1 MANPKFYLD
10 INKFDKGISY
20 KAVQVKILEHLMATR
35 EPFSFEELASALEV
49 EDAEFDHFAHA
60 LFHLEGT
67 ARVKNQLE
75 DLSQGPDK
83 TWEEGAKEYNEGKQ
97 ASFVITKNGI
107 YTLSRTKQQEM
118 LRKDMQI
125 EEEVRQQM
133 GCRLCEYYVFDK
145 ESLPKDHLRCPINHE
160 SAANLQIC
168 DHYSEKRNYFR
179 RDIPLPVPPGWL
191 LDKLTRE
198 SLRD

>member
-1 MANPKFYLD
+1 MTSPKFHLD
-10 INKFDKGISY
+10 INNFDKGISY
-20 KAVQVKILEHLMATR
+20 KAMQMKILEYLMATR
-35 EPFSFEELASALEV
+35 ESLSFEQLASVLNV
-49 EDAEFDHFAHA
+49 EEADFDHFAHA

-67 ARVKNQLE
+67 ARVKNNLD

-83 TWEEGAKEYNEGKQ
+83 TWEEIAKEYNEGKQ
-97 ASFVITKNGI
+97 ASFVITKDGLH
-107 YTLSRTKQQEM
+107 TLSRTKQLER
-118 LRKDMQI
+118 LGKDMQI
-125 EEEVRQQM
+125 EEEIRQQM
-133 GCRLCEYYVFDK
+133 GCKLCDYYVFDK

-160 SAANLQIC
+160 SAVKLQIC
-168 DHYSEKRNYFR
+168 EHYSEKRNYFR